1 MGSSAVA
8 QQGYTRQTSLMMRVG
23 IGYDVHPL
31 VSGRRLVLGGVEVPF
46 ERGLAG
52 HSDADALIHAVID
65 ALLGAAGLKDI
76 GSHFPD
82 SDASYKDISS
92 LLLLQRTNKMLQTR
106 GWHVVNIDAT
116 IVAQRPKLA
125 PFIDQMR
132 QNMAQTLGLSTE
144 QVGVKA
150 TTSEGLG
157 FAGREEGIA
166 AYAVA
171 LLEQP

>member
-1 MGSSAVA
+1 
-8 QQGYTRQTSLMMRVG
+8 MRVG

-31 VSGRRLVLGGVEVPF
+31 VGGRRLVLGGVEVPF

-82 SDASYKDISS
+82 SDARYKDISS
-92 LLLLQRTNKMLQTR
+92 LLLLQRTNDMLR
-106 GWHVVNIDAT
+106 IRRWRVVNIDAT

-125 PFIDQMR
+125 PFVDQMR
-132 QNMAQTLGLSTE
+132 GNMAQVLGLGIE

-150 TTSEGLG
+150 ATSEGLG
-157 FAGREEGIA
+157 FTGREEGVA
-166 AYAVA
+166 TYAVA
-171 LLEQP
+171 LLEQS